1 MQNFVNF
8 FTPTIKTNS
17 AFYIPGGDAKVSF
30 VDVRNIAAVA
40 AKVLTE
46 HDESELR
53 HFGKVYN
60 IIGPEALSYYQ
71 AAEILSRIQLARKLF
86 M

>member
-17 AFYIPGGDAKVSF
+17 AFYIPGGESF

-46 HDESELR
+46 HDESESR

-71 AAEILSRIQLARKLF
+71 AAEILSRTQLARKLF

>member
-30 VDVRNIAAVA
+30 VDFRNIAVIA
-40 AKVLTE
+40 
-46 HDESELR
+46 SQ
-53 HFGKVYN
+53 G
-60 IIGPEALSYYQ
+60 SY
-71 AAEILSRIQLARKLF
+71 
-86 M
+86 

>member
-1 MQNFVNF
+1 MGYN
-8 FTPTIKTNS
+8 T
-17 AFYIPGGDAKVSF
+17 F

-46 HDESELR
+46 HDESESR

-60 IIGPEALSYYQ
+60 ITGPEALQ
-71 AAEILSRIQLARKLF
+71 
-86 M
+86 